1 MNLDQAHTQ
10 SGAPQRAQS
19 QAEARLRGG
28 WLILARTL
36 WLVVLALSVGLFI
49 SSIPFIFADAHV
61 VCSAADCSN
70 NSSLTAVQAR
80 ELQNLGLSLDFYAYL
95 GVAWSIF
102 LECIYIAVGVVIFWR
117 RSDDWIALLGSL
129 SLVTFGAIFRGFNPE
144 PSLSL
149 VLYILSLVMAFF
161 GNCCI
166 GLFFYLFPSG
176 HFAPRWVFW
185 IALAWVLYWAVKNL
199 ILGMIT
205 TNSGPDFVIFLCLL
219 LSMVVTQVYRY
230 RRVSTFEQ
238 RRQTKWVVFG
248 LSLALLGFLS
258 LMIVASVILLPII
271 PDLIGS
277 SLLYVF
283 LSLIPL
289 SIGVAILRSHLWDID
304 IIIKRALIYGALT
317 AFVVALYV
325 LVVVGLGALLQA
337 SGNLLISLLA
347 TGLVAVLFQPLRE
360 RLQQVVNRLLYGERT
375 DPYKVISR
383 LGSRLEAA
391 LAPETVLPTIVETV
405 AQALKLPYVAIA
417 LKEGSE
423 LLTTASYG
431 ELREKPLS
439 LSLTYQSEQ
448 IGELILAPRGPAEPF
463 SAADRQLLNDLAR
476 QAGIAA
482 HAIRLTTDLQLLTG
496 DLQQSRTQLVTARE
510 EERRRLRRDLHD
522 GLGPALATI
531 TLQAEAAR
539 DAISTEPDQA
549 VFLLEGLIN
558 QAQTAISDIRRLVYD
573 LRPPALDDLG
583 LIAAVRA
590 QIMHYEHT
598 GLRVTID
605 APSRLPE
612 LSAAVEVAAY
622 RIIQEALTNVMRHA
636 GARSCLIQLDCDD
649 ALNLA
654 IRDDGRGLPAEPSL
668 GVGIRSMRERAA
680 ELGGSCS
687 VENVPSGGTRVNVVL
702 PLETKQQE

>member
-1 MNLDQAHTQ
+1 MTQ
-10 SGAPQRAQS
+10 PSSRQVLPSRQPGTISHLQGRPLLV
-19 QAEARLRGG
+19 ARIF
-28 WLILARTL
+28 WLF
-36 WLVVLALSVGLFI
+36 LVAASLITFAA
-49 SSIPFIFADAHV
+49 SIPDAFAAAHII
-61 VCSAADCSN
+61 CPSAAECS
-70 NSSLTAVQAR
+70 SSGLTLNQAR
-80 ELQNLGLSLDFYAYL
+80 QLAHLGLSLDFYGAL
-95 GVAWSIF
+95 GVGLSIF
-102 LECIYIAVGVVIFWR
+102 LEVVYVTIGVIIFWLKA
-117 RSDDWIALLGSL
+117 DDWMALLGSL
-129 SLVTFGAIFRGFNPE
+129 TLVTFGSVFRGFNPD
-144 PSLSL
+144 PSASL
-149 VLYILSLVMAFF
+149 FLYVLALVMAFF

-176 HFAPRWVFW
+176 AFAPRWVRW
-185 IALAWVLYWAVKNL
+185 LALIWVVYWAIKTL
-199 ILGMIT
+199 ILGTVIA
-205 TNSGPDFVIFLCLL
+205 NSGLDFVFFLGLL
-219 LSMVVTQVYRY
+219 LSVVATQIYRY
-230 RRVSTFEQ
+230 RRVSTSEQ

-258 LMIVASVILLPII
+258 LIIVASVIPLPII
-271 PDLIGS
+271 PDLIGG

-289 SIGVAILRSHLWDID
+289 SIGVAILRSRLWDID
-304 IIIKRALIYGALT
+304 IIIKRALVYGALT
-317 AFVVALYV
+317 ACVVALYV

-347 TGLVAVLFQPLRE
+347 TCLVAVLFQPLRE
-360 RLQQVVNRLLYGERT
+360 RLQQVVNRLLYGERN

-482 HAIRLTTDLQLLTG
+482 HAIRLTTDLQLLTD

-549 VFLLEGLIN
+549 VFLLESLVK

-654 IRDDGRGLPAEPSL
+654 IRDDGCGLPAEPSL
-668 GVGIRSMRERAA
+668 GVGIRSMRERAV

-687 VENVPSGGTRVNVVL
+687 VENVPSGGIRVNVVL